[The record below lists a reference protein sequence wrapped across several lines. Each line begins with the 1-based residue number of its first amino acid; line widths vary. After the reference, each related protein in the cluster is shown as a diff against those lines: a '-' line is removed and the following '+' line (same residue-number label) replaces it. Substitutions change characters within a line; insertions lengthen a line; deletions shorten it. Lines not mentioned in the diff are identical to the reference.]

1 MIDDPKGGQDRF
13 PLADLIA
20 VLGSEL
26 REAERRAAQ
35 SGARSLQLKE
45 CSVQMGIQWEK
56 KGSGEID
63 VWVVKLGGDLTKQNT
78 ELITITMEPFD
89 EPEAGA
95 SRSRRP
101 IARRRRPVGK

>member
-1 MIDDPKGGQDRF
+1 MVGKPDGGQERF
-13 PLADLIA
+13 PLADLIV

-26 REAERRAAQ
+26 REAERRAAR
-35 SGARSLQLKE
+35 SGARNLQLKE

-78 ELITITMEPFD
+78 ELITITMEPFQ
-89 EPEAGA
+89 ELGGKVAQ
-95 SRSRRP
+95 RRRP
-101 IARRRRPVGK
+101 IAGRRRPLGK

>member
-1 MIDDPKGGQDRF
+1 MDDKADGGPERF

-35 SGARSLQLKE
+35 SGARNLQLKE

-56 KGSGEID
+56 KGTGEID

-78 ELITITMEPFD
+78 ELITITMEPF
-89 EPEAGA
+89 EQPAAGGT
-95 SRSRRP
+95 RRRRA
-101 IARRRRPVGK
+101 IAGRRRPVGK